1 MTALGA
7 MALTLL
13 IATSCALLGISE
25 CVNVVKFTDSA
36 AGGITFA
43 YTSEVPKDISAVT
56 FYFNINSN
64 FDSCSPDTDYKGYG
78 TLAPD
83 GYWKY
88 NAYYLLSTAETCVYA
103 CAMYVVK
110 GFTYFVPTSHT
121 LLCDS
126 RTCNVFADTLDAA
139 KSSDISLGIGIFY
152 ENAQFTKT
160 LSPWLDVAEFI
171 SIELEVDTTPG
182 KTIYMVLKYASKSIP
197 LLFLSYLQIV
207 VTADVNSTNVT
218 TCPNSL
224 CAITPQYTF
233 PVYGSTSQ
241 TFKIYNRYNAHV
253 FAIAGGIFTINCDP
267 STIFS
272 VISIAGDGIVKQVK
286 FPPRDYKINQQVGC
300 ICLADNPLTCL
311 GKSMYSHSEGHFV
324 PILNLNQVTCNDY
337 WVLKEYG
344 TLQHTASTYCLRFY
358 GSLKE
363 NANLDVCNDYDV
375 VYFEN
380 GRILASSPDYCLHVN
395 VNCNY
400 TKCDDSSTTF
410 VFRSDIH
417 PLGLE
422 SGFIPNEAFEAS
434 SYIPGSEP
442 YLARLN
448 SRIGH
453 WQPLSTQG
461 AYLTV
466 NLPARCHLYGI
477 DIQGSVPEYD
487 DKVHVNSSWVTSMG
501 LSVFDNNYLIHSEDL
516 SLLNNDPVLKTR
528 VLFWIS
534 FLCQRVRLDFIKW
547 KNNIS
552 VRFEIMGWFYKANP
566 TQPDYHVTSVNAN
579 LLFVGNNILN
589 ELVCYRWTLGDGNQ
603 TIVGSSLCSSLCKCP
618 LIPRLKQATFEF
630 PYTYSTFGIMKVTI
644 EEITNWSHDNY
655 SLEVSVNPLGCK
667 VVSVV
672 LDDNSTTPE
681 MARVLGQSEVFTLT
695 AVIITECVITSLK
708 NIFFWN
714 IKNAVTNQSYSSPVN
729 IGGYYQFAPGYFK
742 PGLYSISVTGTLDLE
757 FIVNQTATIYVR
769 SIPTPLKLT
778 IVGGTTRTLG
788 YQSNAVFDAAT
799 ESSDPDDPSAG
810 SAGISFNWTCQVTA
824 AAPAVAAACD
834 GGVAGSAATA
844 AGGVFTVARQLLTV
858 GSNVTVTATAKKGD
872 RTANYTQIGTVAS
885 GTVLLITI
893 RCISNCDEFLSSQDD
908 WALKVECLDC
918 ASLDGVSLA
927 WSMFK
932 DGVLVPSFSSLTK
945 SGITS
950 DGLVVMN
957 GVLQPGSA
965 YIVVVK
971 ASDPNNSPSE
981 ARLTGRA
988 KLPPYNGTCASNN
1001 NTGISGVTWFQF
1013 ECNYWLDDEGRGIR
1027 NESVDKG
1034 IVFTYIYSALVGDL
1048 IYTLK
1053 TTKLAVPP
1061 PFLLPAGDPTNGDL
1075 LKMTVSICNDWEC
1088 TPFSFDLHVRKPA
1101 ASELQNSLSSFIS
1114 PNGMMSYL
1122 IQSSDTNQ
1130 AVLMIQVYS
1139 SLLSGITDRNTTAA
1153 VTSSLLMGLT
1163 NSSTQLYKPGDV
1175 QQYIETLDTVVSDH
1189 SIITEDLQAAAIQ
1202 SMGAASKALAACGQ
1216 EKSPQVMKAAQALTS
1231 VASNILESMA
1241 LTFAT
1246 ASTNDTKAN
1255 EARVAQARYGFYGI
1269 YSNMMT
1275 YSSVVNSKEV
1285 PAGKPIMA
1293 HTPTLTVL
1301 TNTLP
1306 AKTNSSL
1313 RLNTDYGQLSLGTTK
1328 PNITAKSMKA
1338 LALQIMAF
1346 RKSPFIWNQT
1356 TSVSSSVIG
1365 FQTHLDN
1372 NTISLNSM
1380 RVSLINYA
1388 APTNEQVLN
1397 FIHDPT
1403 DSSKVS
1409 FVKFQV
1415 TSLGAM
1421 VFLKVFLNENVTT
1434 PVEVYIRYGAIPH
1447 KDPVSD
1453 DFYFWIDPSLSANS
1467 SMEKINGSAH
1477 SFSMLGNVTKIGDY
1491 YLTFKYQENAP
1502 PNTRMSIHNLMCK
1515 TWSKASDKWVYGLM
1529 QPHRDS
1535 TPENIICMAEQNIY
1549 RFPPTILEP
1558 LFIGASFFVPPN
1570 SIEFNTVFTKFDLKS
1585 NGAVFATI
1593 VTVTIVYLI
1602 LVVILCRCDRQDKR
1616 AWKLLPLKDNPK
1628 DSMYQYLMTVK
1639 TGMVS
1644 DGGTKDNIFFV
1655 IQFETSDTGIRELE
1669 NGYCK
1674 EFAKGSVRCFVLS
1687 TPHCYGMPL
1696 QLRIW
1701 LDTSPDDDRD
1711 RSWFLNEV
1719 VLFDIQTNEQFYFV
1733 CNNWLA
1739 VDQGDGRVCRDITM
1753 SDHQT
1758 VFDSNRLFSS
1768 TMKSNYA
1775 EGHLWSSIFFRPS
1788 KNNFSRVERLSSC
1801 VSLLFLMMLVNA
1813 MWFETDKGQASTPH
1827 IGPFT
1832 YGELFV
1838 MIASALMEVPIS
1850 ILIVQIFRRTG
1861 NKPWKKAGGGGG
1873 GCTSQQFP
1881 HWTLYIAW
1889 TLVVLVIGTS
1899 GFFTILYS
1907 MEWGPEKAN
1916 RWLVRF
1922 LTSFCISVILIQP
1935 VKVIGLSMLGAIVAK
1950 KKQQYED
1957 QDTLVYLKDRNL
1969 PRPVTKHESNLED
1982 DAVEL
1987 PELDHI
1993 TGPPPAETLVEIRE
2007 AVSQEKAAS
2016 SYLKEFAVY
2025 LALISV
2031 LLIIV
2036 YTRVGDHTFLMHRML
2051 RRTFTDSSFDKVT
2064 DQKDLWK
2071 WLNSKVLPNL
2081 YPEVGQ
2087 APAKASGIAFLAA
2100 LEGYRVGPLRLQQ
2113 FRKAKA
2119 VKGNSCQFK
2128 DSASKCFGMD
2138 YLLNQDSN
2146 NYSKGWQDI
2155 DTNSS
2160 YIPQPQDNFWKIQ
2173 DMHWNSVSVKLGE
2186 LNTFIGSGYI
2196 ADLGLTFMEASGN
2209 MSYLEQ
2215 NSWMD
2220 ARTTG
2225 LYAQFII
2232 YNANA
2237 NLFCLVEVLVESL
2250 SADVFQPS
2258 SHLKV
2263 FRLFNNRTSYII
2275 LHNVAYIFCLIIS
2288 MYFLTSVIFS
2298 ITKEKFKYLKNPMNV
2313 AEIMNIT
2320 LMIGAV
2326 SLFYHQSTIST
2337 ESLATLTNNT
2347 AVFTDLSWP
2356 ASLDRLSTQFLGLL
2370 VFLATLRILP
2380 LFHYNTTMSEA
2391 VTSVVHCAHKLCSF
2405 SLVFFVLL
2413 VSYSLI
2419 FWNVLGTRV
2428 GAYRSFG
2435 RSVGSLFAALLG
2447 APVFA
2452 DLYAAGGY
2460 MAALLYFSFMFLF
2473 AVLLLNMLVVVIDE
2487 VYTRFRCGGAEVS
2500 RCKSFS
2506 VFLRKALR
2514 PITVT
2519 YNQAGSKLRH
2529 VFGQSKK

>member
-1 MTALGA
+1 MTALRA

-25 CVNVVKFTDSA
+25 CVNVVEFTDSA

-56 FYFNINSN
+56 FYFNINSS
-64 FDSCSPDTDYKGYG
+64 FDSCSSSTDYTGYG

-88 NAYYLLSTAETCVYA
+88 NAFYLLSTANTCIYS

-126 RTCNVFADTLDAA
+126 QTCNYFADTLDAA

-160 LSPWLDVAEFI
+160 LAPWLDLAEFVN
-171 SIELEVDTTPG
+171 IELEVDTTPG
-182 KTIYMVLKYASKSIP
+182 KNYYMVFQYASKSNPQLIV
-197 LLFLSYLQIV
+197 SYFQIV

-224 CAITPQYTF
+224 CPITPQYTF

-241 TFKIYNRYNAHV
+241 TFKIYRLNNAHV
-253 FAIAGGIFTINCDP
+253 FAIARDIFTISCDP
-267 STIFS
+267 SIIFS
-272 VISIAGDGIVKQVK
+272 VMSIAGDGIVKQVR
-286 FPPRDYKINQQVGC
+286 FPPKDYKVSQQVGC
-300 ICLADNPLTCL
+300 ICLADDPLTCL
-311 GKSMYSHSEGHFV
+311 GRSMYLNPEGHFV

-337 WVLKEYG
+337 WILKEDG
-344 TLQHTASTYCLRFY
+344 TLQHQASTACLRFY
-358 GSLKE
+358 EFLKK
-363 NANLDVCNDYDV
+363 NAIIDACNGYDIV
-375 VYFEN
+375 FFEN

-395 VNCNY
+395 VNCSY
-400 TKCDDSSTTF
+400 TKCDNSSTTF

-422 SGFIPNEAFEAS
+422 SGFIPNEAFVAS

-466 NLPARCHLYGI
+466 NLPARCYLYGI

-487 DKVHVNSSWVTSMG
+487 DKVHVNSSWVTSMV
-501 LSVFDNNYLIHSEDL
+501 LSLFDYNILIHNEN
-516 SLLNNDPVLKTR
+516 LLQLNTDPVLKTR
-528 VLFWIS
+528 VLFWFS
-534 FLCQRVRLDFIKW
+534 LMAQKVRLDFKKW
-547 KNNIS
+547 ENNIS
-552 VRFEIMGWFYKANP
+552 VRFEIIGWFYKANP

-589 ELVCYRWTLGDGNQ
+589 ELVCYRWTLEDGNQ
-603 TIVGSSLCSSLCKCP
+603 TIVGSSLCSSLCNCP
-618 LIPRLKQATFEF
+618 LIPRLQQSTFEF
-630 PYTYSTFGIMKVTI
+630 PYTYSTFGIMKVTM

-681 MARVLGQSEVFTLT
+681 MAGAHGQSEVFTLT

-708 NIFFWN
+708 NIFSWN

-742 PGLYSISVTGTLDLE
+742 PGLYSISVTGTLDIEL
-757 FIVNQTATIYVR
+757 IVNQTATTYVR
-769 SIPTPLKLT
+769 FIPTPLKLT

-788 YQSNAVFDAAT
+788 DQSNAVFDAAT

-824 AAPAVAAACD
+824 AAPAVAATCD

-844 AGGVFTVARQLLTV
+844 AGGVLTVAQQLLTV
-858 GSNVTVTATAKKGD
+858 GSNITVTATAKKGD
-872 RTANYTQIGTVAS
+872 RTANYTQIGTVVS

-918 ASLDGVSLA
+918 ASLDGVSIA

-957 GVLQPGSA
+957 GVLQPGSS

-971 ASDPNNSPSE
+971 ASKPNNPPSE
-981 ARLTGRA
+981 ARLTGKA

-1001 NTGISGVTWFQF
+1001 NTGISVVTFFQF
-1013 ECNYWLDDEGRGIR
+1013 ECNYWLDDEGRGVR

-1034 IVFTYIYSALVGDL
+1034 IVFTYIYSALVGNL
-1048 IYTLK
+1048 TYTLK

-1061 PFLLPAGDPTNGDL
+1061 PFLLPAGDPANGDL
-1075 LKMTVSICNDWEC
+1075 MKVTVSVCNDWEC
-1088 TPFSFDLHVRKPA
+1088 TPFSFDLHVRIPA
-1101 ASELQNSLSSFIS
+1101 ASELQISLSSFIS
-1114 PNGMMSYL
+1114 PNGIMSYL
-1122 IQSSDTNQ
+1122 IQSSATNQ

-1139 SLLSGITDRNTTAA
+1139 SLLSSITDRNTTAA
-1153 VTSSLLMGLT
+1153 VTSALLMGLT
-1163 NSSTQLYKPGDV
+1163 NSSAQLYKPSDV
-1175 QQYIETLDTVVSDH
+1175 QQYIETLDTLVSDH
-1189 SIITEDLQAAAIQ
+1189 SIITEDLQGAAIQ
-1202 SMGAASKALAACGQ
+1202 SMGAASKALAACRQ
-1216 EKSPQVMKAAQALTS
+1216 VTSPQVTKAAQALTS

-1241 LTFAT
+1241 LSFAT

-1255 EARVAQARYGFYGI
+1255 EARVAKARYGFYGT
-1269 YSNMMT
+1269 YSNMIT

-1285 PAGKPIMA
+1285 PAGEPIMA
-1293 HTPTLTVL
+1293 NTPTLTVL

-1306 AKTNSSL
+1306 AKTNSSVG
-1313 RLNTDYGQLSLGTTK
+1313 LNAYYGQLSLDTVK
-1328 PNITAKSMKA
+1328 PNITAKSMKS

-1365 FQTHLDN
+1365 LQTNFDN

-1380 RVSLINYA
+1380 RVSLINYL
-1388 APTNEQVLN
+1388 APTNQNVLN
-1397 FIHDPT
+1397 LMQDPT
-1403 DSSKVS
+1403 DSSK
-1409 FVKFQV
+1409 
-1415 TSLGAM
+1415 
-1421 VFLKVFLNENVTT
+1421 
-1434 PVEVYIRYGAIPH
+1434 
-1447 KDPVSD
+1447 
-1453 DFYFWIDPSLSANS
+1453 IDPSLSAKS
-1467 SMEKINGSAH
+1467 SMGKINGSAH

-1491 YLTFKYQENAP
+1491 YLAFKYQENAP
-1502 PNTRMSIHNLMCK
+1502 PNTRMTIHNLMCK

-1535 TPENIICMAEQNIY
+1535 TPENIICMAEQNIPG
-1549 RFPPTILEP
+1549 FPPTILEP

-1644 DGGTKDNIFFV
+1644 NGGTKGNIFFV

-1687 TPHCYGMPL
+1687 IPHCSGLPL

-1719 VLFDIQTNEQFYFV
+1719 VLLDIQTNEQFYFV

-1739 VDQGDGRVCRDITM
+1739 VDQGDGRVSRDITV

-1758 VFDSNRLFSS
+1758 VFDSKRLFSS
-1768 TMKSNYA
+1768 TVKSNYA

-1788 KNNFSRVERLSSC
+1788 KSNFSRVERLSSC
-1801 VSLLFLMMLVNA
+1801 VSLLFLMMIVNA
-1813 MWFETDKGQASTPH
+1813 MWFETDTGQASTPQ

-1838 MIASALMEVPIS
+1838 MIASTLMEVPIS

-1861 NKPWKKAGGGGG
+1861 YKPWKKAGRGGG

-1922 LTSFCISVILIQP
+1922 VTSFCISVILIQP
-1935 VKVIGLSMLGAIVAK
+1935 IKVIGLSMLGAIVAK
-1950 KKQQYED
+1950 NKQQYED

-1969 PRPVTKHESNLED
+1969 SRPVTKHESNLED

-1987 PELDHI
+1987 PELDYI
-1993 TGPPPAETLVEIRE
+1993 TGPPPAETLVKLRE
-2007 AVSQEKAAS
+2007 AVGQEKAAS

-2025 LALISV
+2025 LAFMSV
-2031 LLIIV
+2031 LLVIV
-2036 YTRVGDHTFLMHRML
+2036 YTRLDDHTFLMHRLL
-2051 RRTFTDSSFDKVT
+2051 RRTFADGSFDKVT

-2087 APAKASGIAFLAA
+2087 APAKASGIAFLAD
-2100 LEGYRVGPLRLQQ
+2100 LESYRVGPLRLQQ

-2119 VKGNSCQFK
+2119 VKGNSCQFM

-2138 YLLNQDSN
+2138 HLLNQDSN

-2173 DMHWNSVSVKLGE
+2173 DMPWHSVSVKLGE

-2196 ADLGLTFMEASGN
+2196 ADLGLTFTEASGN

-2215 NSWMD
+2215 NSWVD

-2250 SADVFQPS
+2250 SADMFQPS
-2258 SHLKV
+2258 SNLKV
-2263 FRLFNNRTSYII
+2263 FRLFNNRISYII
-2275 LHNVAYIFCLIIS
+2275 LDNVAYIFYLIIS
-2288 MYFLTSVIFS
+2288 MYFLTCVIFS
-2298 ITKEKFKYLKNPMNV
+2298 ITKEKFEYLKKPMNV

-2320 LMIGAV
+2320 LMFGPVA
-2326 SLFYHQSTIST
+2326 LFYHQGTIST

-2356 ASLDRLSTQFLGLL
+2356 ASLDRLSTQFLGLVL
-2370 VFLATLRILP
+2370 FLATLRILP
-2380 LFHYNTTMSEA
+2380 LFRYNTTMSEA
-2391 VTSVVHCAHKLCSF
+2391 VTLAAHCAHKLCSF
-2405 SLVFFVLL
+2405 SLIFFVLL
-2413 VSYSLI
+2413 ISYSLI

-2435 RSVGSLFAALLG
+2435 KSVGSLFTALLG
-2447 APVFA
+2447 APVFG

-2460 MAALLYFSFMFLF
+2460 MAALLYFSFMLLF
-2473 AVLLLNMLVVVIDE
+2473 TVLLLNMMVVVIEE

-2506 VFLRKALR
+2506 VILKKALR
-2514 PITVT
+2514 PITMT
-2519 YNQAGSKLRH
+2519 YSKAASKLRH
-2529 VFGQSKK
+2529 VFRQSKK

>member
-1 MTALGA
+1 MTALRA

-25 CVNVVKFTDSA
+25 CVNVVEFTDSA

-56 FYFNINSN
+56 FYFNINSS
-64 FDSCSPDTDYKGYG
+64 FDSCSSSTDYTGYG

-88 NAYYLLSTAETCVYA
+88 NAFYLLSTANTCIYS

-126 RTCNVFADTLDAA
+126 QTCNYFADTLDAA

-160 LSPWLDVAEFI
+160 LAPWLDLAEFVN
-171 SIELEVDTTPG
+171 IELEVDTTPG
-182 KTIYMVLKYASKSIP
+182 KNYYMVFQYASKSNPQLIV
-197 LLFLSYLQIV
+197 SYFQIV

-224 CAITPQYTF
+224 CPITPQYTF

-241 TFKIYNRYNAHV
+241 TFKIYRLNNAHV
-253 FAIAGGIFTINCDP
+253 FAIARDIFTISCDP
-267 STIFS
+267 SIIFS
-272 VISIAGDGIVKQVK
+272 VMSIAGDGIVKQVR
-286 FPPRDYKINQQVGC
+286 FPPKDYKVSQQVGC
-300 ICLADNPLTCL
+300 ICLADDPLTCL
-311 GKSMYSHSEGHFV
+311 GRSMYLNPEGHFV

-337 WVLKEYG
+337 WILKEDG
-344 TLQHTASTYCLRFY
+344 TLQHQASTACLRFY
-358 GSLKE
+358 EFLKK
-363 NANLDVCNDYDV
+363 NAIIDACNGYDIV
-375 VYFEN
+375 FFEN

-395 VNCNY
+395 VNCSY
-400 TKCDDSSTTF
+400 TKCDNSSTTF

-422 SGFIPNEAFEAS
+422 SGFIPNEAFVAS

-466 NLPARCHLYGI
+466 NLPARCYLYGI

-487 DKVHVNSSWVTSMG
+487 DKVHVNSSWVTSMV
-501 LSVFDNNYLIHSEDL
+501 LSLFDYNILIHNEN
-516 SLLNNDPVLKTR
+516 LLQLNTDPVLKTR
-528 VLFWIS
+528 VLFWFS
-534 FLCQRVRLDFIKW
+534 LMAQKVRLDFKKW
-547 KNNIS
+547 ENNIS
-552 VRFEIMGWFYKANP
+552 VRFEIIGWFYKANP

-589 ELVCYRWTLGDGNQ
+589 ELVCYRWTLEDGNQ
-603 TIVGSSLCSSLCKCP
+603 TIVGSSLCSSLCNCP
-618 LIPRLKQATFEF
+618 LIPRLQQSTFEF
-630 PYTYSTFGIMKVTI
+630 PYTYSTFGIMKVTM

-681 MARVLGQSEVFTLT
+681 MAGAHGQSEVFTLT

-708 NIFFWN
+708 NIFSWN

-742 PGLYSISVTGTLDLE
+742 PGLYSISVTGTLDIEL
-757 FIVNQTATIYVR
+757 IVNQTATTYVR
-769 SIPTPLKLT
+769 FIPTPLKLT

-788 YQSNAVFDAAT
+788 DQSNAVFDAAT

-824 AAPAVAAACD
+824 AAPAVAATCD

-844 AGGVFTVARQLLTV
+844 AGGVLTVAQQLLTV
-858 GSNVTVTATAKKGD
+858 GSNITVTATAKKGD
-872 RTANYTQIGTVAS
+872 RTTNYTQIGTVVS

-918 ASLDGVSLA
+918 ASLDGVSIA

-957 GVLQPGSA
+957 GVLQPGSS

-971 ASDPNNSPSE
+971 ASKPNNPPSE
-981 ARLTGRA
+981 ARLTGKA

-1001 NTGISGVTWFQF
+1001 NTGISVVTFFQF
-1013 ECNYWLDDEGRGIR
+1013 ECNYWLDDEGRGVR

-1034 IVFTYIYSALVGDL
+1034 IVFTYIYSALVGNL
-1048 IYTLK
+1048 TYTLK

-1061 PFLLPAGDPTNGDL
+1061 PFLLPAGDPANGDL
-1075 LKMTVSICNDWEC
+1075 MKVTVSVCNDWEC
-1088 TPFSFDLHVRKPA
+1088 TPFSFDLHVRIPA
-1101 ASELQNSLSSFIS
+1101 ASELQISLSSFIS
-1114 PNGMMSYL
+1114 PNGIMSYL
-1122 IQSSDTNQ
+1122 IQSSATNQ

-1139 SLLSGITDRNTTAA
+1139 SLLSSITDRNTTAA
-1153 VTSSLLMGLT
+1153 VTSALLMGLT
-1163 NSSTQLYKPGDV
+1163 NSSAQLYKPSDV
-1175 QQYIETLDTVVSDH
+1175 QQYIETLDTLVSDH
-1189 SIITEDLQAAAIQ
+1189 SIITEDLQGAAIQ
-1202 SMGAASKALAACGQ
+1202 SMGAASKALAACRQ
-1216 EKSPQVMKAAQALTS
+1216 VTSPQVTKAAQALTS

-1241 LTFAT
+1241 LSFAT

-1255 EARVAQARYGFYGI
+1255 EARVAKARYGFYGT
-1269 YSNMMT
+1269 YSNMIT

-1285 PAGKPIMA
+1285 PAGEPIMA
-1293 HTPTLTVL
+1293 NTPTLTVL

-1306 AKTNSSL
+1306 AKTNSSVG
-1313 RLNTDYGQLSLGTTK
+1313 LNAYYGQLSLDTVK
-1328 PNITAKSMKA
+1328 PNITAKSMKS

-1365 FQTHLDN
+1365 LQTNFDN

-1380 RVSLINYA
+1380 RVSLINYL
-1388 APTNEQVLN
+1388 APTNQNVLN
-1397 FIHDPT
+1397 LMQDPT
-1403 DSSKVS
+1403 DSSK
-1409 FVKFQV
+1409 
-1415 TSLGAM
+1415 
-1421 VFLKVFLNENVTT
+1421 
-1434 PVEVYIRYGAIPH
+1434 
-1447 KDPVSD
+1447 
-1453 DFYFWIDPSLSANS
+1453 IDPSLSAKS
-1467 SMEKINGSAH
+1467 SMGKINGSAH

-1491 YLTFKYQENAP
+1491 YLAFKYQENAP
-1502 PNTRMSIHNLMCK
+1502 PNTRMTIHNLMCK

-1535 TPENIICMAEQNIY
+1535 TPENIICMAEQNIPG
-1549 RFPPTILEP
+1549 FPPTILEP

-1644 DGGTKDNIFFV
+1644 NGGTKGNIFFV

-1687 TPHCYGMPL
+1687 IPHCSGLPL

-1719 VLFDIQTNEQFYFV
+1719 VLLDIQTNEQFYFV

-1739 VDQGDGRVCRDITM
+1739 VDQGDGRVSRDITV

-1758 VFDSNRLFSS
+1758 VFDSKRLFSS
-1768 TMKSNYA
+1768 TVKSNYA

-1788 KNNFSRVERLSSC
+1788 KSNFSRVERLSSC
-1801 VSLLFLMMLVNA
+1801 VSLLFLMMIVNA
-1813 MWFETDKGQASTPH
+1813 MWFETDTGQASTPQ

-1838 MIASALMEVPIS
+1838 MIASTLMEVPIS

-1861 NKPWKKAGGGGG
+1861 YKPWKKAGRGGG

-1922 LTSFCISVILIQP
+1922 VTSFCISVILIQP
-1935 VKVIGLSMLGAIVAK
+1935 IKVIGLSMLGAIVAK
-1950 KKQQYED
+1950 NKQQYED

-1969 PRPVTKHESNLED
+1969 SRPVTKHESNLED

-1987 PELDHI
+1987 PELDYI
-1993 TGPPPAETLVEIRE
+1993 TGPPPAETLVKLRE
-2007 AVSQEKAAS
+2007 AVGQEKAAS

-2025 LALISV
+2025 LAFMSV
-2031 LLIIV
+2031 LLVIV
-2036 YTRVGDHTFLMHRML
+2036 YTRLDDHTFLMHRLL
-2051 RRTFTDSSFDKVT
+2051 RRTFADGSFDKVT

-2087 APAKASGIAFLAA
+2087 APAKASGIAFLAD
-2100 LEGYRVGPLRLQQ
+2100 LESYRVGPLRLQQ

-2119 VKGNSCQFK
+2119 VKGNSCQFM

-2138 YLLNQDSN
+2138 HLLNQDSN

-2173 DMHWNSVSVKLGE
+2173 DMPWHSVSVKLGE

-2196 ADLGLTFMEASGN
+2196 ADLGLTFTEASGN

-2215 NSWMD
+2215 NSWVD

-2250 SADVFQPS
+2250 SADMFQPS
-2258 SHLKV
+2258 SNLKV
-2263 FRLFNNRTSYII
+2263 FRLFNNRISYII
-2275 LHNVAYIFCLIIS
+2275 LDNVAYIFYLIIS
-2288 MYFLTSVIFS
+2288 MYFLTCVIFS
-2298 ITKEKFKYLKNPMNV
+2298 ITKEKFEYLKKPMNV

-2320 LMIGAV
+2320 LMFGPVA
-2326 SLFYHQSTIST
+2326 LFYHQGTIST

-2347 AVFTDLSWP
+2347 GQRDYP
-2356 ASLDRLSTQFLGLL
+2356 
-2370 VFLATLRILP
+2370 
-2380 LFHYNTTMSEA
+2380 
-2391 VTSVVHCAHKLCSF
+2391 
-2405 SLVFFVLL
+2405 
-2413 VSYSLI
+2413 
-2419 FWNVLGTRV
+2419 GT
-2428 GAYRSFG
+2428 
-2435 RSVGSLFAALLG
+2435 
-2447 APVFA
+2447 
-2452 DLYAAGGY
+2452 
-2460 MAALLYFSFMFLF
+2460 
-2473 AVLLLNMLVVVIDE
+2473 E
-2487 VYTRFRCGGAEVS
+2487 FR
-2500 RCKSFS
+2500 
-2506 VFLRKALR
+2506 
-2514 PITVT
+2514 
-2519 YNQAGSKLRH
+2519 
-2529 VFGQSKK
+2529 

>member
-13 IATSCALLGISE
+13 ITTSCALLGISE

-43 YTSEVPKDISAVT
+43 YTSEVSKDISAVT
-56 FYFNINSN
+56 FYFNINSS
-64 FDSCSPDTDYKGYG
+64 FDSCSSDTDYKGYG
-78 TLAPD
+78 TLAP
-83 GYWKY
+83 
-88 NAYYLLSTAETCVYA
+88 
-103 CAMYVVK
+103 
-110 GFTYFVPTSHT
+110 
-121 LLCDS
+121 
-126 RTCNVFADTLDAA
+126 
-139 KSSDISLGIGIFY
+139 
-152 ENAQFTKT
+152 
-160 LSPWLDVAEFI
+160 
-171 SIELEVDTTPG
+171 
-182 KTIYMVLKYASKSIP
+182 
-197 LLFLSYLQIV
+197 
-207 VTADVNSTNVT
+207 
-218 TCPNSL
+218 
-224 CAITPQYTF
+224 
-233 PVYGSTSQ
+233 
-241 TFKIYNRYNAHV
+241 
-253 FAIAGGIFTINCDP
+253 
-267 STIFS
+267 
-272 VISIAGDGIVKQVK
+272 
-286 FPPRDYKINQQVGC
+286 
-300 ICLADNPLTCL
+300 
-311 GKSMYSHSEGHFV
+311 
-324 PILNLNQVTCNDY
+324 
-337 WVLKEYG
+337 
-344 TLQHTASTYCLRFY
+344 
-358 GSLKE
+358 
-363 NANLDVCNDYDV
+363 
-375 VYFEN
+375 
-380 GRILASSPDYCLHVN
+380 
-395 VNCNY
+395 
-400 TKCDDSSTTF
+400 
-410 VFRSDIH
+410 DIH

-477 DIQGSVPEYD
+477 DIQGSVPD
-487 DKVHVNSSWVTSMG
+487 
-501 LSVFDNNYLIHSEDL
+501 
-516 SLLNNDPVLKTR
+516 
-528 VLFWIS
+528 
-534 FLCQRVRLDFIKW
+534 
-547 KNNIS
+547 
-552 VRFEIMGWFYKANP
+552 
-566 TQPDYHVTSVNAN
+566 
-579 LLFVGNNILN
+579 
-589 ELVCYRWTLGDGNQ
+589 
-603 TIVGSSLCSSLCKCP
+603 LCKCP

-681 MARVLGQSEVFTLT
+681 MARVLVQSEVFTLT

-708 NIFFWN
+708 KKISWN
-714 IKNAVTNQSYSSPVN
+714 IKNAVTNQSYNSPVN
-729 IGGYYQFAPGYFK
+729 IGGYYQFARGYFK

-788 YQSNAVFDAAT
+788 DQSNAVFDAAT
-799 ESSDPDDPSAG
+799 KSSDPDDPSAG

-844 AGGVFTVARQLLTV
+844 AGGVFTVARQLLT
-858 GSNVTVTATAKKGD
+858 
-872 RTANYTQIGTVAS
+872 
-885 GTVLLITI
+885 
-893 RCISNCDEFLSSQDD
+893 
-908 WALKVECLDC
+908 
-918 ASLDGVSLA
+918 
-927 WSMFK
+927 
-932 DGVLVPSFSSLTK
+932 
-945 SGITS
+945 
-950 DGLVVMN
+950 
-957 GVLQPGSA
+957 
-965 YIVVVK
+965 
-971 ASDPNNSPSE
+971 
-981 ARLTGRA
+981 
-988 KLPPYNGTCASNN
+988 
-1001 NTGISGVTWFQF
+1001 F

-1088 TPFSFDLHVRKPA
+1088 TPFSFDLHV
-1101 ASELQNSLSSFIS
+1101 
-1114 PNGMMSYL
+1114 
-1122 IQSSDTNQ
+1122 
-1130 AVLMIQVYS
+1130 
-1139 SLLSGITDRNTTAA
+1139 
-1153 VTSSLLMGLT
+1153 TSSLLMGLA
-1163 NSSTQLYKPGDV
+1163 NSSAQLYKPSDV
-1175 QQYIETLDTVVSDH
+1175 QQYIETLDTLVSDH
-1189 SIITEDLQAAAIQ
+1189 SNITEDLQA
-1202 SMGAASKALAACGQ
+1202 
-1216 EKSPQVMKAAQALTS
+1216 
-1231 VASNILESMA
+1231 
-1241 LTFAT
+1241 
-1246 ASTNDTKAN
+1246 
-1255 EARVAQARYGFYGI
+1255 RYGFYDTYG
-1269 YSNMMT
+1269 NMTT
-1275 YSSVVNSKEV
+1275 YSSVVNSREV
-1285 PAGKPIMA
+1285 PAGNPIMA

-1306 AKTNSSL
+1306 AKTNRSV
-1313 RLNTDYGQLSLGTTK
+1313 RLNTDYGQLSLGTAT
-1328 PNITAKSMKA
+1328 PNISAKSMKA
-1338 LALQIMAF
+1338 LAIQIMAF
-1346 RKSPFIWNQT
+1346 RKNPFIWNQT

-1388 APTNEQVLN
+1388 APTNEQVLH

-1453 DFYFWIDPSLSANS
+1453 DFYFWIDPSVSANS
-1467 SMEKINGSAH
+1467 RMEKINDSAH

-1491 YLTFKYQENAP
+1491 YLTFKYQEN
-1502 PNTRMSIHNLMCK
+1502 
-1515 TWSKASDKWVYGLM
+1515 
-1529 QPHRDS
+1529 
-1535 TPENIICMAEQNIY
+1535 IICMAEQNIHG
-1549 RFPPTILEP
+1549 FLPAKLEP

-1616 AWKLLPLKDNPK
+1616 AWKLLPLKDNPNE
-1628 DSMYQYLMTVK
+1628 SMYQYLMTVK

-1644 DGGTKDNIFFV
+1644 DGGTKGNIFFV

-1768 TMKSNYA
+1768 TVKSNYA

-1907 MEWGPEKAN
+1907 MDWGPEKAN

-1935 VKVIGLSMLGAIVAK
+1935 VK
-1950 KKQQYED
+1950 QYED
-1957 QDTLVYLKDRNL
+1957 QDTLVYLEDRNL

-1987 PELDHI
+1987 PELDYI

-2007 AVSQEKAAS
+2007 AVGQEKAAS

-2031 LLIIV
+2031 LLVIV
-2036 YTRVGDHTFLMHRML
+2036 YTRVDDHTFLMHRML
-2051 RRTFTDSSFDKVT
+2051 RRTFTDSSFDKASSIFPMTAATVT

-2100 LEGYRVGPLRLQQ
+2100 LESYRVGPLRLQQ

-2220 ARTTG
+2220 ARTMG

-2288 MYFLTSVIFS
+2288 MYFLTSVIFN
-2298 ITKEKFKYLKNPMNV
+2298 IIKEKFKYLKNPMNV

-2326 SLFYHQSTIST
+2326 ALFYHQSTIST

-2380 LFHYNTTMSEA
+2380 LFRYNTTMGEA

-2435 RSVGSLFAALLG
+2435 RSVSSLFAALLG

-2514 PITVT
+2514 PITVI
-2519 YNQAGSKLRH
+2519 YNKAGSKLRH

>member
-1 MTALGA
+1 

-83 GYWKY
+83 
-88 NAYYLLSTAETCVYA
+88 
-103 CAMYVVK
+103 
-110 GFTYFVPTSHT
+110 
-121 LLCDS
+121 
-126 RTCNVFADTLDAA
+126 
-139 KSSDISLGIGIFY
+139 
-152 ENAQFTKT
+152 
-160 LSPWLDVAEFI
+160 
-171 SIELEVDTTPG
+171 
-182 KTIYMVLKYASKSIP
+182 
-197 LLFLSYLQIV
+197 
-207 VTADVNSTNVT
+207 
-218 TCPNSL
+218 
-224 CAITPQYTF
+224 
-233 PVYGSTSQ
+233 
-241 TFKIYNRYNAHV
+241 
-253 FAIAGGIFTINCDP
+253 
-267 STIFS
+267 
-272 VISIAGDGIVKQVK
+272 
-286 FPPRDYKINQQVGC
+286 
-300 ICLADNPLTCL
+300 
-311 GKSMYSHSEGHFV
+311 
-324 PILNLNQVTCNDY
+324 
-337 WVLKEYG
+337 
-344 TLQHTASTYCLRFY
+344 
-358 GSLKE
+358 
-363 NANLDVCNDYDV
+363 
-375 VYFEN
+375 
-380 GRILASSPDYCLHVN
+380 
-395 VNCNY
+395 
-400 TKCDDSSTTF
+400 
-410 VFRSDIH
+410 IH

-477 DIQGSVPEYD
+477 DIQGSVPD
-487 DKVHVNSSWVTSMG
+487 
-501 LSVFDNNYLIHSEDL
+501 
-516 SLLNNDPVLKTR
+516 
-528 VLFWIS
+528 
-534 FLCQRVRLDFIKW
+534 
-547 KNNIS
+547 
-552 VRFEIMGWFYKANP
+552 
-566 TQPDYHVTSVNAN
+566 
-579 LLFVGNNILN
+579 
-589 ELVCYRWTLGDGNQ
+589 
-603 TIVGSSLCSSLCKCP
+603 LCKCP

-1306 AKTNSSL
+1306 AKTNSSV

-1935 VKVIGLSMLGAIVAK
+1935 VKVIGLSMFCAIVAK

-2347 AVFTDLSWP
+2347 GQRDYRGTESVFTDLSWP